1 MAVDENLIVVSRRL
15 SKAATQITTPTFPCL
30 CSFRSESRE
39 EFIHPVLKLLM
50 DLRGENPFISGQ
62 DLSTVNAKLLGK
74 KWRAIILDIPDV
86 LLKTGAVVVFFA
98 HAGLL
103 GISVIAFVFFCW

>member
-15 SKAATQITTPTFPCL
+15 SKAATQITTPTGPCL

-39 EFIHPVLKLLM
+39 EFTHPVLKLLM

-74 KWRAIILDIPDV
+74 K
-86 LLKTGAVVVFFA
+86 
-98 HAGLL
+98 
-103 GISVIAFVFFCW
+103 